1 MNTLDEMRH
10 RHLLT
15 PEQYTEIRA
24 WIAKVRTPEGILGM
38 PAHLW
43 KALALASM
51 LMNVDGE
58 LLAAFGE

>member
-15 PEQYTEIRA
+15 VEQHTEIRA